1 MLRQTGAEVRD
12 SLVQLA
18 AVERFGLEGD
28 GRRVARL
35 GAADVDLAA
44 QLHPGDSED
53 GAGVRTGQREGV
65 LLVMLQ
71 QVQTACETYRGET
84 FREL

>member
-1 MLRQTGAEVRD
+1 M
-12 SLVQLA
+12 QLA

-28 GRRVARL
+28 DRGVARL

-44 QLHPGDSED
+44 QLHPGDGED

-65 LLVMLQ
+65 FFIVLQ
-71 QVQTACETYRGET
+71 QVQTALET
-84 FREL
+84 